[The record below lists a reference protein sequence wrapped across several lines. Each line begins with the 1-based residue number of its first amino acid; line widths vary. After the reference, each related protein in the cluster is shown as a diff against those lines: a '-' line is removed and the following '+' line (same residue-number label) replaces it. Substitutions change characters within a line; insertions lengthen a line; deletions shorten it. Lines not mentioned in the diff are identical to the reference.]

1 MDGDIVELAARIGFV
16 ILSLAMALSVWR
28 LVVGPTFADR
38 VVALDL
44 MTLLAMAYA
53 ALYAVLAKEQAFL
66 DVAIALGL
74 VGFLT
79 TVAFARYLERRLRAA
94 QPTPESSDT
103 QEKSP

>member
-28 LVVGPTFADR
+28 LVAGPTFADR

-53 ALYAVLAKEQAFL
+53 ALYAVLAEEQAFL

-94 QPTPESSDT
+94 RQSAEVR
-103 QEKSP
+103 ENSP